1 MTNLDEVA
9 FQCFMAWCGQPPE
22 EHRATFEAACRERW
36 NVEADHNSRDGWR
49 RVASVFIRLI
59 PQETMPE
66 PLSVYA
72 ILDFDSGFYNSNKIE
87 R

>member
-1 MTNLDEVA
+1 
-9 FQCFMAWCGQPPE
+9 
-22 EHRATFEAACRERW
+22 
-36 NVEADHNSRDGWR
+36 
-49 RVASVFIRLI
+49 VASVFIRLI